1 MSAALM
7 GMALGC
13 GAAAVLILIA
23 IDMLQRKTRSAGYR

>member
-13 GAAAVLILIA
+13 GAAAVFILIA
-23 IDMLQRKTRSAGYR
+23 IDMLQRKMRRTGYR